1 MLSKGCKVHFTSAKA
16 CGFVS
21 GESANPNLA
30 VETSDL
36 PRAAAV
42 ILVVGALVG
51 WRLLAMGARDYP
63 NLHTILDTALALL
76 AGILALTLWDMG
88 QHIGRPFPK
97 WLAACFAVTF
107 VLNLIHVL
115 VTVEWSGPFAAIAQ
129 ARGVLRPATWSPSTH
144 VLPLGFG
151 LALWR
156 LRRGDAGVLGFGL
169 FMAGLGAA
177 LFTLFQFAPTY
188 TSPTF
193 LGVTRPALV
202 AAPVLWGLVATAAWR
217 MRDLD
222 RLLRP
227 IAWTAA
233 VLFVANLVML
243 YSRAPHDGVA
253 MTAHLGRICGH
264 LVLFLSVMQIAS
276 RDMLQRIRAEVELA
290 RANADLDRRVLERT
304 TELTVANQALGREMT
319 VRQEAEDKAKAQVE
333 RLFLLHQ
340 ITRAIGERQD
350 LNSIFQIVVRS
361 VETQLPTD
369 FTCLCL
375 YDDLDRT
382 LTVAAVGVESQAL
395 ALDLAMPERAR
406 VDIDQ
411 NGLSQCVR
419 GQLVYEADIAA
430 IDFPFPRRLAKG
442 GLGSMVVAPLQIESK
457 VFGVLVVARRQPN
470 GFVSGE
476 CEFLRQLSEH
486 AALAAHQAQLHG
498 ALQEAYDDLH
508 RSQQAILQQ
517 ERLRALGQMASG
529 VAHDINN
536 ALSPVALYTEAMLET
551 ETGLSPAGRGQ
562 LEVVQRAVED
572 VTHTI
577 ARMKEFYRQRETQ
590 SDLAPVRL
598 DELARQVLDLT
609 RARWSD
615 MAIQRGA
622 VITVQTE
629 LRPDAP
635 AILGVESEIR
645 EALINLVLNAVD
657 AMPDGGI
664 LTLRTRLV
672 GGANGGG
679 PETLEIEVED
689 DGVGM
694 DAETHRRCLEPF
706 FTTKGERGTGLGL
719 AMVYGVA
726 QRHGAEMEVRSA
738 AGAGTAISLG
748 FPVPESAPAAAI
760 GAKAVATPTTRLRLL
775 IVDDDPVLLKALREI
790 LERDGHVVTAANGG
804 RDAIDIFNTGGGRD
818 SHFAAV
824 ITDLGMP
831 YVDGRKVAGEIKAMS
846 PATPVLLLTG
856 WGQGFIPE
864 ADIPPHVD
872 QVLSK
877 PPKLRDIRAALA
889 QQCRELSHG

>member
-1 MLSKGCKVHFTSAKA
+1 LADPQ
-16 CGFVS
+16 S
-21 GESANPNLA
+21 GG
-30 VETSDL
+30 ETTNL
-36 PRAAAV
+36 PRAAWAV
-42 ILVVGALVG
+42 LVVGVLVG
-51 WRLLAMGARDYP
+51 WRLLAMGARNFPD
-63 NLHTILDTALALL
+63 LHIILDTSVALL
-76 AGILALTLWDMG
+76 AGMLALTLWDMG
-88 QHIGRPFPK
+88 LHVGRPFPK

-115 VTVEWSGPFAAIAQ
+115 VTIEWTGQFAAIAQ
-129 ARGVLRPATWSPSTH
+129 ARGVLRPATWPPSTH
-144 VLPLGFG
+144 LLPLGFG

-156 LRRGDAGVLGFGL
+156 LRRGDAGVLGFSL
-169 FMAGLGAA
+169 FMIALGVA
-177 LFTLFQFAPTY
+177 LFALFQLAPTY

-202 AAPVLWGLVATAAWR
+202 AAPLLWWLVAVAAWR
-217 MRDLD
+217 MRDRD

-233 VLFVANLVML
+233 VLSVANLVML

-253 MTAHLGRICGH
+253 MAAHLGRICGH

-276 RDMLQRIRAEVELA
+276 RDMSQRIRAEAALA
-290 RANADLDRRVLERT
+290 QANADLDRRVLART
-304 TELTVANQALGREMT
+304 AELTAVNESLERAIA
-319 VRQEAEDKAKAQVE
+319 VRQRAEDRATAQAE

-350 LNSIFQIVVRS
+350 LSSIFQIVVRS
-361 VETQLPTD
+361 VETQLPAD

-375 YDDLDRT
+375 YDDLDRV

-395 ALDLAMPERAR
+395 AMDLSLPERAR
-406 VDIDQ
+406 VNIDQ
-411 NGLSQCVR
+411 NGLSRCVR

-430 IDFPFPRRLAKG
+430 IDFPFPRRLAGG
-442 GLGSMVVAPLQIESK
+442 GLGSMVAAPLQIESK
-457 VFGVLVVARRQPN
+457 VFGVLVVARFPAN

-486 AALAAHQAQLHG
+486 AALAAHQAQLHR
-498 ALQEAYDDLH
+498 ALQDAYDDLR

-529 VAHDINN
+529 IAHDINN

-562 LEVVQRAVED
+562 LEVIQRAVED

-577 ARMKEFYRQRETQ
+577 ARMKEFYRQREAQ
-590 SDLAPVRL
+590 LDLAPVRL
-598 DELARQVLDLT
+598 DELVRQVLDLT

-615 MAIQRGA
+615 MAVQRGA
-622 VITVQTE
+622 VITIETE
-629 LRPDAP
+629 LTPDAP

-657 AMPDGGI
+657 AMPEGGN
-664 LTLRTRLV
+664 LALRTNLA
-672 GGANGGG
+672 GGEVNGGR
-679 PETLEIEVED
+679 PKTLEIEVAD
-689 DGVGM
+689 DGIGM
-694 DAETHRRCLEPF
+694 DAETLRRCLEPF

-719 AMVYGVA
+719 GMVYGVA
-726 QRHGAEMEVRSA
+726 QRHGAEMDVRSTP
-738 AGAGTAISLG
+738 GAGTVVSLA
-748 FPVPESAPAAAI
+748 FPVPDSPPAAVI
-760 GAKAVATPTTRLRLL
+760 GGAPEAAPITRLRLL

-790 LERDGHVVTAANGG
+790 LEQDGHVVTAASGGQAAIAAFEAEGG
-804 RDAIDIFNTGGGRD
+804 RDGQ
-818 SHFAAV
+818 FAAV

-831 YVDGRKVAGEIKAMS
+831 YVDGRKVAAEIKAMS
-846 PATPVLLLTG
+846 PTTPVLLLTG
-856 WGQGFIPE
+856 WGQGFIAD

-872 QVLSK
+872 QVLGK
-877 PPKLRDIRAALA
+877 PPKIREIRAALA
-889 QQCRELSHG
+889 QQCREPIHG